1 MWSQWKKSYQKMLIS
16 MKKYKSI
23 IFDCD
28 GVILN
33 SNEIK
38 TEAFR
43 KILSEFDKSAVKELI
58 NYHQNNGGISRYI
71 KLDYFLTNILPKYSK
86 APLKKKD
93 KLISLL
99 KAYGKECRKS
109 LLNSEVAEELAKLK
123 ALTYNIPWIIVSG
136 GDQKELRDIFKN
148 KNLSKYFDGGI
159 FGSPEKKIDIIKR
172 QEKQGLINYPAIFLG
187 DSKIDHL
194 VAKNLN
200 IDFLF
205 VTKWTD
211 FKEFKSYCEENSI
224 EMISSVSNLIAIFQ
238 KQ

>member
-1 MWSQWKKSYQKMLIS
+1 

-38 TEAFR
+38 TESFR
-43 KILSEFDKSAVKELI
+43 KVLSEFDTNAVKEFI
-58 NYHQNNGGISRYI
+58 NYHKNNGGISRYI
-71 KLDYFLTNILPKYSK
+71 KLDHFLTEILPKYSE
-86 APLKKKD
+86 APLNKKD
-93 KLISLL
+93 KLLSLL
-99 KAYGKECRKS
+99 TDYGKECKKS
-109 LLNSEVAEELAKLK
+109 LLNCEVAKDLAKLK

-136 GDQKELRDIFKN
+136 SDQKELRDIFKN
-148 KNLSKYFDGGI
+148 KNLSKFFNGGI

-172 QEKQGLINYPAIFLG
+172 EEKDGLINYPSIFLG
-187 DSKIDHL
+187 DSKVDYL

-205 VTKWTD
+205 VTEWTD
-211 FKEFKSYCEENSI
+211 FNDFNSYCKENSI
-224 EMISSVSNLIAIFQ
+224 EMIGSVSDLINIFQ
-238 KQ
+238 KIKL